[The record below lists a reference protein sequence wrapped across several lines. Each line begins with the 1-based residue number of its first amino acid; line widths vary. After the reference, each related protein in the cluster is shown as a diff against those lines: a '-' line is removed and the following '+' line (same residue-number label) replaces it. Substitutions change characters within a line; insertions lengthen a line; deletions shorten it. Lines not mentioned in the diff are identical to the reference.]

1 MAFRGFKFENPIT
14 PTGESSNL
22 CFGNSGRACYD
33 FAFAC
38 KNHGYFCGIILYHN
52 SLLNIIQKKFLSI
65 KKSTIKLNLLGGF
78 ITEFPFLA

>member
-52 SLLNIIQKKFLSI
+52 SLLNISQKKL
-65 KKSTIKLNLLGGF
+65 F
-78 ITEFPFLA
+78 IPFH